1 VKKIAVQDFQK
12 FKRQNKQFSTLTA
25 YDFTSA
31 QLVDKAGIPLI
42 LIGDSAAMVMYG
54 YDTTIPIS
62 VEEMLLVSRAVSR
75 GGKSSFVVADMPFM
89 SYQTSVEDAVK
100 NAGRF
105 VKEANV
111 EAVKLEGGKIY
122 CDRIEAIVGAGIPV
136 LAHIGLT
143 PQSFHQMGGYKVQGK
158 DIDSATKL
166 IEDAK
171 AVEIA
176 GAFALVL
183 EGVPAELAKLI
194 TETINIPT
202 IGIGAGPSC
211 DGQIQVYHD
220 ILGLFGTFV
229 PKHTRQYTQLSETI
243 SESLTKYKNEVQEGV
258 FPSEEHSAHISS
270 EIINAVKD
278 K

>member
-1 VKKIAVQDFQK
+1 MKKITVQDFQK
-12 FKRQNKQFSTLTA
+12 FKHQTKPFSTLTA

-31 QLVDKAGIPLI
+31 QLVDNAGIPLI

-62 VEEMLLVSRAVSR
+62 MDEMLLVSRSVSR
-75 GGKSSFVVADMPFM
+75 GVKTAFVVADMPFM

-105 VKEANV
+105 IKDSGV

-158 DIDSATKL
+158 DVESAKKL
-166 IEDAK
+166 LVDAR
-171 AVEIA
+171 AVEEA

-194 TETINIPT
+194 TDSISIPT
-202 IGIGAGPSC
+202 IGIGAGPYC

-229 PKHTRQYTQLSETI
+229 PKHTHQYSKLSESI
-243 SESLTKYKNEVQEGV
+243 SEHLVAYKNDVESGQ
-258 FPSEEHSAHISS
+258 FPSEQHSAHIAMD
-270 EIINAVKD
+270 IINSLQQ
-278 K
+278 